1 MTTSELILNKIGRDY
16 KHPLTFI
23 LRSVKVVFELA
34 IRHLMT
40 RFFLRNATQVQG
52 LVSVK
57 GWPKIVNKGKLVIGQ
72 YVRIWS
78 NIQQAKILV
87 GINGE
92 LIIGENSRVNGAH
105 ISCSHHI
112 SIGNN
117 VRISPYVLILDSD
130 FHDIEDHFSSGKSE
144 PIIIEDNVWIAS
156 KATILKGVRI
166 GQGAVIAAGAVVV
179 KNVDPNTV
187 VGGVPARFI
196 KSTRG

>member
-1 MTTSELILNKIGRDY
+1 MTTSELILNKIGRDH
-16 KHPLTFI
+16 KNPLTFI
-23 LRSVKVVFELA
+23 LRSIKVVSELA
-34 IRHLMT
+34 IRHLLT

-72 YVRIWS
+72 HVRIWS

-87 GINGE
+87 GNNGE

-105 ISCSHHI
+105 ISCSLQI
-112 SIGNN
+112 SIGKN

-130 FHDIEDHFSSGKSE
+130 FHDIDDHFSSGKNE
-144 PIIIEDNVWIAS
+144 PVIIEDDVWIAS

-166 GQGAVIAAGAVVV
+166 GHGSVIAAGAVVV
-179 KNVDPNTV
+179 RNVEPNTV